1 MKKMLQVVL
10 CALVMQAHAAA
21 VVDVYGLDT
30 EESATLLT
38 RYSERVKAIM
48 IPLNQAG
55 RAYKAGDTLP
65 APILHLVQQK
75 KALVEEIKQKEG
87 YLYVNFEE
95 VLYSDRADD
104 HFITL
109 DVVKPSQSWRLKFMH
124 NESEKIDP
132 IKPTTGH
139 DVVDDMHDYTQK
151 SAHLFLNNQ
160 LDARTVHCPVYHCF
174 MGFEHPQLRP
184 YLALFNRSAIVQKAW
199 IKQVLDHDPSPARR
213 AMAAF
218 LVGHFR
224 RTDDIF
230 KTLLPHVNDTDETV
244 RNNTIRVIAA
254 TLAKSKNRDLDVH
267 PFLALLASP
276 SLTDRNKSLF
286 VLAELSQDKTA
297 KKVLI
302 RDGATR
308 LLAMYAMKQPN
319 HHGPAYFILKQLSG
333 QDFGDSN
340 PAAWRDWF
348 KHASSAKG

>member
-1 MKKMLQVVL
+1 MRKSLQVVL

-21 VVDVYGLDT
+21 VVDVYGLDK
-30 EESATLLT
+30 EESSKLLT
-38 RYSERVKAIM
+38 HYGERVKAIM

-55 RAYKAGDTLP
+55 RMYKAGDTLP
-65 APILHLVQQK
+65 VNILHLVQQK
-75 KALVEEIKQKEG
+75 KALVQEIKQKEG

-95 VLYSDRADD
+95 VLYPDRADD
-104 HFITL
+104 HFITM
-109 DVVKPSQSWRLKFMH
+109 DVVRPSQSWRLKFMH
-124 NESEKIDP
+124 HEHEKSEA
-132 IKPTTGH
+132 IKPATGH

-160 LDARTVHCPVYHCF
+160 LDARAIHCPVYHCF

-184 YLALFNRSAIVQKAW
+184 YLAMFNRSASVQKEW
-199 IKQVLDHDPSPARR
+199 IKQVLNHDPSAERR
-213 AMAAF
+213 AMAAL

-224 RTDDIF
+224 HADEIF

-254 TLAKSKNRDLDVH
+254 TLAKSKNRGLDVH
-267 PFLALLASP
+267 PFLALLDSP

-286 VLAELSQDKTA
+286 VLAELSHDKTA
-297 KKVLI
+297 QKALI

-308 LLAMYAMKQPN
+308 LLAMYAMQQPN

-333 QDFGDSN
+333 QDFGDN
-340 PAAWRDWF
+340 NLAVWRDWF
-348 KHASSAKG
+348 EHASSAKG